1 MKDRILNNLADF
13 GQDPIPPKSSY
24 MFHSLCE
31 QLEMEPQA
39 LRERSRRV
47 LKEILHN
54 YAFFDIATIDR
65 FNHRL
70 IRTFARDLQLPQ
82 NFEVVLETDLLLD
95 EAVNRLLNKA
105 GKDNRLS
112 AILIDFALEKTED
125 DKSWNISNDLLK
137 IGKLVFEENHAAELK
152 KLEGKSLED
161 FLQLKELLQKNK
173 AKAEKDLASLA
184 QLILDSVRA
193 EGLEDTD
200 FTRKYFPDF
209 MKKIASGDLNIDFK
223 AGWKKDFGQ
232 KPLYNKS
239 ATDSVKSSIDGLM
252 PQLERGFEQIKSTF
266 FHRAF
271 LTNVLKHMV
280 PLMVLNSIR
289 KEVEALQKERD
300 QLPIS
305 FFNTLISEAI
315 RDQPAPFIY
324 ERLGEKYRHYFI
336 DEFQDTSE
344 MQWNNLVPLISNA
357 LESKD
362 DQGKA
367 GSLLLVGDAKQAIY
381 RWRGGHAEQFMQ
393 LFNKTENPFVAVPSL
408 QEKPTNYRSCRE
420 IIRFNNDFFTQT
432 SRILGNP
439 VYESMYLQGNSQQ
452 YNQKDGGY
460 VSLQFVQGTE
470 EEHQNDIYCREVK
483 KAIEEVKEKNY
494 SYSDLCI
501 LTRTKAQG
509 ILLADYLIE
518 EGIPIISSETLL
530 LANHDPVRFL
540 VNLLRHCL
548 APDEQEISYEI
559 LSFLLKDTTEKYT
572 ITKRHLDSPGRY
584 LSESYGFDTA
594 FLREATVYDSL
605 EYAVGKFDL
614 APASD
619 AYITYLLD
627 EALLVEQKTDGSI
640 VTFLEHWDKK
650 KDKLSIVAPESMD
663 AIQIMTVHKAK
674 GLEFPVVLYP
684 FASTGIYPSSGRN
697 ETLLWLAVDPGQ
709 YQGFTTLLLSQKDEM
724 CHYSPLADQLYREEQ
739 QMQEMDAFN
748 LLYVALTRPEQ
759 ALYIFT
765 EAPAKPKNEV
775 KTYSDLFIYY
785 LKSQGKWDERQTR
798 YDFGTLD
805 PFEGSRK
812 ITAGDPVPF
821 VYSKKD
827 RPELDIVTTSGMLW
841 DTDRG
846 LALGRGNLLHAL
858 LAEVYIPADIEPELE
873 AMLNRGAVDPD
884 AAEQLKELA
893 YSIVRH
899 PRLAAYYKEGP
910 DIKNEMPI
918 ITENGLFLRPD
929 RLVLQDGTAVII
941 DYKTGKKN
949 PGYHEQ
955 LYTYADALEAMG
967 YKVLHKIIV
976 YVEETVR
983 PEFI

>member
-1 MKDRILNNLADF
+1 MQDTPYKIFSASAGSGKTSTLVQEYLKIILRPGPPRKFRQILAITFTNKAVTEMKDRILNNLADF

-31 QLEMEPQA
+31 QLEMEPLA

-200 FTRKYFPDF
+200 FSGRYFPVF
-209 MKKIASGDLNIDFK
+209 MEKIASGDLNIDFK

-483 KAIEEVKEKNY
+483 KAIEEVKEKNF

-709 YQGFTTLLLSQKDEM
+709 
-724 CHYSPLADQLYREEQ
+724 
-739 QMQEMDAFN
+739 
-748 LLYVALTRPEQ
+748 
-759 ALYIFT
+759 
-765 EAPAKPKNEV
+765 
-775 KTYSDLFIYY
+775 
-785 LKSQGKWDERQTR
+785 
-798 YDFGTLD
+798 
-805 PFEGSRK
+805 
-812 ITAGDPVPF
+812 
-821 VYSKKD
+821 
-827 RPELDIVTTSGMLW
+827 
-841 DTDRG
+841 
-846 LALGRGNLLHAL
+846 
-858 LAEVYIPADIEPELE
+858 
-873 AMLNRGAVDPD
+873 
-884 AAEQLKELA
+884 
-893 YSIVRH
+893 
-899 PRLAAYYKEGP
+899 
-910 DIKNEMPI
+910 
-918 ITENGLFLRPD
+918 
-929 RLVLQDGTAVII
+929 
-941 DYKTGKKN
+941 
-949 PGYHEQ
+949 
-955 LYTYADALEAMG
+955 
-967 YKVLHKIIV
+967 
-976 YVEETVR
+976 
-983 PEFI
+983 